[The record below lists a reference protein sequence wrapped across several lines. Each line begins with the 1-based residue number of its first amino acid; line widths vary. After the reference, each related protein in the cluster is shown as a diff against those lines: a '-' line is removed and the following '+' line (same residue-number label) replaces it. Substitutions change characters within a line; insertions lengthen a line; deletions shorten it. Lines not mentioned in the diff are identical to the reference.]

1 MLDGAAGV
9 LADGE
14 GQEALMGV
22 PVARDTPC
30 ITSGRMCTCNGAY
43 VGDAQKWLLS
53 VAQLLVDKHQGSIR
67 YHCKQLRVKSFC
79 SQMQNISQLY
89 IAE

>member
-1 MLDGAAGV
+1 MPVLDGAAGV

-14 GQEALMGV
+14 GREALLGV

-53 VAQLLVDKHQGSIR
+53 VAHMQECQQIACGQASGQHKIPLQAVE
-67 YHCKQLRVKSFC
+67 
-79 SQMQNISQLY
+79 SQVIL
-89 IAE
+89 

>member
-1 MLDGAAGV
+1 MPVLDGAAGV

-53 VAQLLVDKHQGSIR
+53 VAHMQECQQIACGQASGQHKIPLQAVE
-67 YHCKQLRVKSFC
+67 
-79 SQMQNISQLY
+79 SQVIL
-89 IAE
+89 